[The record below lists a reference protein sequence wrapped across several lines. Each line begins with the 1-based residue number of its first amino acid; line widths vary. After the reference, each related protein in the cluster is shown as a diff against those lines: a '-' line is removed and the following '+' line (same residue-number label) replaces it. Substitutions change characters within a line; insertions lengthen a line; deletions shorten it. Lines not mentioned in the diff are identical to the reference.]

1 MNIGDKIRKMSNEE
15 LVSVFMEAGHDFPQY
30 CNPVMEALSC
40 DYDCRKCCLEW
51 LNKEIN

>member
-1 MNIGDKIRKMSNEE
+1 MTNGDKIRSKTNEE
-15 LVSVFMEAGHDFPQY
+15 LVDVFMDAGHDYPAY
-30 CNPVMEALSC
+30 CNPILAENSC